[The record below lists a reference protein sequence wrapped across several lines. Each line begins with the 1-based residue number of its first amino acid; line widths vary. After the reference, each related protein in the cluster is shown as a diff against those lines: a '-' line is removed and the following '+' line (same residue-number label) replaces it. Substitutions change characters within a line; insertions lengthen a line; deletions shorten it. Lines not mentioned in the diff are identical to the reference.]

1 MVLLNAAP
9 AFNGLE
15 QTLILKILENEN
27 VEGRWVLKARTTH
40 KICGV
45 FIPNKTQ
52 LSVTTVQQ
60 KEFTSHSVFIRSC
73 LLRRKKI
80 DLMLLSSENYLIIK
94 DNITYRVLTK
104 NLQSDYGYVALGVNA
119 AN

>member
-27 VEGRWVLKARTTH
+27 VEGRWVLKTRTTH

-52 LSVTTVQQ
+52 LSVATAQQ
-60 KEFTSHSVFIRSC
+60 QENASHSVFIRSC
-73 LLRRKKI
+73 ILKKKKI
-80 DLMLLSSENYLIIK
+80 NLMLLRSENYLIVK
-94 DNITYRVLTK
+94 DNIAYRVLTK
-104 NLQSDYGYVALGVNA
+104 NLQSDYGYVELGVNA
-119 AN
+119 SN